1 MFSTKVRYALK
12 AAVTLSRLQAY
23 PGGERAVTVRE
34 VANEGELRFAFL
46 AKVVAEL
53 ASARVLKT
61 RKGPG
66 GGILLSK
73 APADLSMAEVVYAVD
88 KVDDLTRCLLDDRPC
103 REFESCQVHGC
114 FSKIRINLLEE
125 TSIAELD
132 SSNTLCKVAFA

>member
-1 MFSTKVRYALK
+1 
-12 AAVTLSRLQAY
+12 
-23 PGGERAVTVRE
+23 
-34 VANEGELRFAFL
+34 
-46 AKVVAEL
+46 
-53 ASARVLKT
+53 
-61 RKGPG
+61 
-66 GGILLSK
+66 
-73 APADLSMAEVVYAVD
+73 MAEVVYAVD